1 MADVGR
7 EEGETGQEKRMGGK
21 TGEEDGQADKGRGQ
35 AGRWETFWGGSGNI
49 LINKSWT

>member
-7 EEGETGQEKRMGGK
+7 EEGETGQEKRMGEK

-35 AGRWETFWGGSGNI
+35 AGRLSGGGGGFREHFD
-49 LINKSWT
+49 